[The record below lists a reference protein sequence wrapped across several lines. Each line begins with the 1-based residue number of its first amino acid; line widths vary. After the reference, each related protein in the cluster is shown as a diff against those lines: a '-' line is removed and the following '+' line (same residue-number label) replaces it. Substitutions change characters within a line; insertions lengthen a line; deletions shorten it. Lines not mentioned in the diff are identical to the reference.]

1 MPYHKIHYSSH
12 VKLYTT
18 LNNHAVQFV
27 YAYQVNYL
35 YMYLNWLVAL
45 QDSVSLLVCVLP
57 VLHSFK
63 YFNL

>member
-18 LNNHAVQFV
+18 LNNQAVQFV

-35 YMYLNWLVAL
+35 YIYIYINWLAAL
-45 QDSVSLLVCVLP
+45 QDSVSDEDFIVGVCITC
-57 VLHSFK
+57 FA
-63 YFNL
+63 